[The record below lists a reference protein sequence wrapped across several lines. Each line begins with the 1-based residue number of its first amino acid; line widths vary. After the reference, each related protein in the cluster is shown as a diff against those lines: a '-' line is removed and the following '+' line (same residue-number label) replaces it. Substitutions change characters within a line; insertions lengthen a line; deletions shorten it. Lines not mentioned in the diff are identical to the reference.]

1 MKTLFLA
8 EVELL
13 PALSFGGYIL
23 VLFLPIFFLLL
34 IARFRGFFASIF
46 FLPFALSGIYFASTC
61 PAVMNLFTNIGLFGE
76 GMVKGIEVLN
86 NLYVSVHYGLFN
98 KLANHISIDFIKNIL
113 ISNWF
118 GLVLYL
124 ILFVI
129 FFAIFK
135 KRKKRKEEDLF

>member
-1 MKTLFLA
+1 MKTIFLA

-34 IARFRGFFASIF
+34 IARFRGFFASII
-46 FLPFALSGIYFASTC
+46 FLPFALSGIYFASTF
-61 PAVMNLFTNIGLFGE
+61 PIVMNLFAKIGLFGE

>member
-1 MKTLFLA
+1 
-8 EVELL
+8 
-13 PALSFGGYIL
+13 
-23 VLFLPIFFLLL
+23 
-34 IARFRGFFASIF
+34 
-46 FLPFALSGIYFASTC
+46 
-61 PAVMNLFTNIGLFGE
+61 MNLFTKIGLFGE